1 MEIELKLPE
10 YFGSVKYFIINI
22 YIVMCI
28 TNVVQIIAGLTG
40 VAKVLWFYVKFNFT
54 YQFYLNYIFYKMY
67 NYMNKSKYHRINQS
81 YLYLF

>member
-40 VAKVLWFYVKFNFT
+40 VAKVL
-54 YQFYLNYIFYKMY
+54 
-67 NYMNKSKYHRINQS
+67 
-81 YLYLF
+81 